1 MSNMEIPFSSSMILH
16 TSRYLFDQHGF
27 HNVGVDRISKESNV
41 SKMTFYKHFKSKEKL
56 IELCLEFHQET
67 LQQQVSSILST
78 NLKSQNLD
86 KLKEIYFLHAD
97 LKSHYHLIFKA
108 IFEIEKMY
116 PQAYRVVI
124 KYREWL
130 INTILEILL
139 NIKSSSSIE
148 EARLLIYI
156 IDSSI
161 IQSLVNDEID
171 HREYIWSYFADKI
184 YHI

>member
-41 SKMTFYKHFKSKEKL
+41 SKMTFYKYFKSKEKL

-67 LQQQVSSILST
+67 LQQQVNSILSA
-78 NLKSQNLD
+78 NLESQNLD

-97 LKSHYHLIFKA
+97 FKSHYHLIFKA

-116 PQAYRVVI
+116 PQAHRVVI

-130 INTILEILL
+130 INTILGILL
-139 NIKSSSSIE
+139 NIKSSTSIE
-148 EARLLIYI
+148 EARLFIYI

-161 IQSLVNDEID
+161 IQSLINDQID
-171 HREYIWSYFADKI
+171 HREYIWNYFSSKI
-184 YHI
+184 SF

>member
-1 MSNMEIPFSSSMILH
+1 MSNMEIPFSSSMIIH

-41 SKMTFYKHFKSKEKL
+41 SKMTFYKYFKSKEKL

-67 LQQQVSSILST
+67 LMQQVSSILSA

-108 IFEIEKMY
+108 IFEI
-116 PQAYRVVI
+116 Q
-124 KYREWL
+124 KYILKL
-130 INTILEILL
+130 IE
-139 NIKSSSSIE
+139 
-148 EARLLIYI
+148 
-156 IDSSI
+156 
-161 IQSLVNDEID
+161 
-171 HREYIWSYFADKI
+171 
-184 YHI
+184 

>member
-1 MSNMEIPFSSSMILH
+1 M
-16 TSRYLFDQHGF
+16 
-27 HNVGVDRISKESNV
+27 
-41 SKMTFYKHFKSKEKL
+41 
-56 IELCLEFHQET
+56 
-67 LQQQVSSILST
+67 QQQVSSILST
-78 NLKSQNLD
+78 NLKNQNLD

-97 LKSHYHLIFKA
+97 LKSYYHLIFKA

-139 NIKSSSSIE
+139 NIKSSVSIE

-184 YHI
+184 YNI